1 MRISQSPEQVQRELA
16 NLDDKESD
24 RRESAMEVLKSHVK
38 VLDSKSIPLFLS
50 QVSSTTKLKTAPLSA
65 LLRISLCEFVV
76 RVHRL
81 KIVRFIDTI
90 ITTIINTLA
99 MASSD
104 TQGSFLVQL
113 ACFKVVRAIVKYG
126 IERTTS
132 PVNKMRII
140 KSLCDPLCDSLSGFS
155 SPKVP
160 SNIDCLGSGAALC
173 LRAVVDSD
181 HWRIASDNMV
191 TMVCIYVDAALRR
204 CPNQT
209 NAYMSLI
216 TALVKRNAIVVQNYV
231 WDFTVVGLRIL
242 NDGVAEEN
250 CEKRLW
256 AIWMIYFLMKYVY
269 PWRYDSQ
276 LQLIIEEMELRYFD
290 GMDYVREAAFEACN
304 ILRKTPRMLVRSPS
318 LNASLDVDGDDELVS
333 STNDLPGDST
343 SDLPG
348 HSNVRVCSPKQL
360 LWEFGLGY
368 LIKVTILSQLNALV
382 ISFDRFIL
390 IVVCQVNFVLKL
402 VEKDSMEDYERRRKP

>member
-1 MRISQSPEQVQRELA
+1 MTKNPIDVNQQWKYSNHMSKFWIPSP
-16 NLDDKESD
+16 S
-24 RRESAMEVLKSHVK
+24 
-38 VLDSKSIPLFLS
+38 LFSLTS
-50 QVSSTTKLKTAPLSA
+50 LFYHQIKTAPLSA

-104 TQGSFLVQL
+104 TQG
-113 ACFKVVRAIVKYG
+113 
-126 IERTTS
+126 
-132 PVNKMRII
+132 P
-140 KSLCDPLCDSLSGFS
+140 SLYNWHASKWFGLLLSMGLNEPLPQSIRC
-155 SPKVP
+155 VP

-216 TALVKRNAIVVQNYV
+216 TAL
-231 WDFTVVGLRIL
+231 
-242 NDGVAEEN
+242 
-250 CEKRLW
+250 
-256 AIWMIYFLMKYVY
+256 YVY

-348 HSNVRVCSPKQL
+348 HSNVRVCSR
-360 LWEFGLGY
+360 
-368 LIKVTILSQLNALV
+368 
-382 ISFDRFIL
+382 RFIL